1 MDLFSL
7 TEETSPGRAVVDG
20 VEITAGS
27 RVRLHPRPG
36 GDIMDL
42 ALAGRVAYIEA
53 IEQDFEDNIYV
64 AVTVED
70 DPGRDLG
77 DARQPGH
84 RFFFSLMEVEPLDGG
99 EPQGDIDTGSARDRR
114 GASLGGITGSAG
126 VSPVPVHDGGDPFQ
140 VLETDRRNEG
150 R

>member
-1 MDLFSL
+1 VDLFSM
-7 TEETSPGRAVVDG
+7 TEEKSPGRAIIAG

-42 ALAGRVAYIEA
+42 ALAGRVAYVEA

-84 RFFFSLMEVEPLDGG
+84 RFFFSLHEVEPLDGAQSRVSDAG
-99 EPQGDIDTGSARDRR
+99 
-114 GASLGGITGSAG
+114 LGHNRVDDPGSAG
-126 VSPVPVHDGGDPFQ
+126 VSPVPAY
-140 VLETDRRNEG
+140 EG
-150 R
+150 RTLGAGETPALPDNARCDDR

>member
-1 MDLFSL
+1 VDLFSL
-7 TEETSPGRAVVDG
+7 TEKVSPGRAVIDG

-84 RFFFSLMEVEPLDGG
+84 RFFFSLHEVEPLD
-99 EPQGDIDTGSARDRR
+99 P
-114 GASLGGITGSAG
+114 GSAG
-126 VSPVPVHDGGDPFQ
+126 VPPVPAYNARHD
-140 VLETDRRNEG
+140 N
-150 R
+150 

>member
-7 TEETSPGRAVVDG
+7 TEKVSPGRAVIGG

-84 RFFFSLMEVEPLDGG
+84 RFFFSLHEVEPLD
-99 EPQGDIDTGSARDRR
+99 P
-114 GASLGGITGSAG
+114 GSAG
-126 VSPVPVHDGGDPFQ
+126 VPPVPAYNARHDD
-140 VLETDRRNEG
+140 
-150 R
+150 

>member
-1 MDLFSL
+1 M
-7 TEETSPGRAVVDG
+7 TEEKSPEHAVIDG

-42 ALAGRVAYIEA
+42 ALAGRVAYVEA

-84 RFFFSLMEVEPLDGG
+84 RFFFSPHEVEPLDGLR
-99 EPQGDIDTGSARDRR
+99 DTRC
-114 GASLGGITGSAG
+114 
-126 VSPVPVHDGGDPFQ
+126 DGQ
-140 VLETDRRNEG
+140 
-150 R
+150 

>member
-1 MDLFSL
+1 VDLFSL
-7 TEETSPGRAVVDG
+7 TEKVSPGRAVIGG

-84 RFFFSLMEVEPLDGG
+84 RFFFSLHEVEPLD
-99 EPQGDIDTGSARDRR
+99 P
-114 GASLGGITGSAG
+114 GSAG
-126 VSPVPVHDGGDPFQ
+126 VPPVPAYNARHDD
-140 VLETDRRNEG
+140 
-150 R
+150 

>member
-7 TEETSPGRAVVDG
+7 TEGKSPGRAVVDG
-20 VEITAGS
+20 VELAAGS

-42 ALAGRVAYIEA
+42 ALAGKVAYIEA
-53 IEQDFEDNIYV
+53 VEQDFEDNICV

-84 RFFFSLMEVEPLDGG
+84 RFFFSLSEIEPLPDVEPLRDVEPPPEIEPLPDVEPLDSRR
-99 EPQGDIDTGSARDRR
+99 DARCDDR
-114 GASLGGITGSAG
+114 
-126 VSPVPVHDGGDPFQ
+126 
-140 VLETDRRNEG
+140 
-150 R
+150 